1 MSSAKLREQVEAYF
15 RGLNYQSSRVMTDLS
30 LVRAQHPGDWDR
42 LPEESRGRIVWEKL
56 VRPQVGDK
64 YDSCSRQ
71 CAEVRVFPVIG
82 LKTGEKVVT
91 DEDATNNAHSKKLG
105 SWRDEHSAPFSWETQ
120 SQLNVRISQSVDEV
134 DCPESKAEP
143 PIEPKID
150 PPKAAESSVAES
162 RVAGP
167 KAAETK
173 AADVPKIAP
182 EHKVVD
188 ARPAEARVAN
198 ADVTKVAEPRAL
210 ECRLPQTSKSQE
222 SMSSVASRGSSNPPT
237 PSERKGGRRRAPTP
251 PKAPPPDPPRPKMAP
266 PHPPAAAVAVPAPAV
281 VAAQKT
287 LPEVP
292 KKHPSSKPPAPP
304 VPKVKVQ
311 VAEAPQPTDRG
322 AVAKPPPQK
331 PAPKADEKPA
341 AVAPARER
349 PNTVHS
355 SEVAGIPKTGFD
367 FLDNW

>member
-1 MSSAKLREQVEAYF
+1 
-15 RGLNYQSSRVMTDLS
+15 
-30 LVRAQHPGDWDR
+30 
-42 LPEESRGRIVWEKL
+42 
-56 VRPQVGDK
+56 
-64 YDSCSRQ
+64 
-71 CAEVRVFPVIG
+71 
-82 LKTGEKVVT
+82 
-91 DEDATNNAHSKKLG
+91 

-150 PPKAAESSVAES
+150 PPKAAEPSVAES

-173 AADVPKIAP
+173 AAD
-182 EHKVVD
+182 
-188 ARPAEARVAN
+188 
-198 ADVTKVAEPRAL
+198 
-210 ECRLPQTSKSQE
+210 CRLPQTSKSQE

-281 VAAQKT
+281 VRSCRICG
-287 LPEVP
+287 LVP

-304 VPKVKVQ
+304 VPKVKVK
-311 VAEAPQPTDRG
+311 VVEAPQPTNQG

-341 AVAPARER
+341 AVVLARER

-355 SEVAGIPKTGFD
+355 SEVAVSRAAAVLETVPARRARQKTRVDGSLKGIPKTGFD